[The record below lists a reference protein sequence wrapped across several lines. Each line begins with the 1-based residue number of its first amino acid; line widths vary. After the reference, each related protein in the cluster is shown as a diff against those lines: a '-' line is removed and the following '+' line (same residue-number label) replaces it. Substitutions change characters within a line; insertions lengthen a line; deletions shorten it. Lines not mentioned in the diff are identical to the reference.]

1 MFRLFNLSKSFADFI
16 LMEQF
21 QLDDWCHG
29 LFIKCVIKGDDW
41 DLHVYLCVSS
51 VIQVPASKANVRWPD
66 GGRRSEVKGHL
77 RLMFR
82 LPRRGCRLWRCLRH
96 LPTHTRKN
104 TLISQPEFWNLKTTQ
119 WFEIP
124 VMSHKLSHLKRS
136 QVLSLTAA
144 VADHRCRRCSWINP
158 SDCPY

>member
-77 RLMFR
+77 RL
-82 LPRRGCRLWRCLRH
+82 LVWVPRHWCRLW
-96 LPTHTRKN
+96 N
-104 TLISQPEFWNLKTTQ
+104 TLRPLPAYTCKNLLHILYALYICLFLCLPVWKVPEF
-119 WFEIP
+119 P
-124 VMSHKLSHLKRS
+124 VSLSRQKKGLMISWGVINRI
-136 QVLSLTAA
+136 SL
-144 VADHRCRRCSWINP
+144 VKCFSC
-158 SDCPY
+158 